1 MKNAVVIEGDIQ
13 TMLNKNKQIRVF
25 KRNKLENNVFTVY
38 KYLIGYVTI

>member
-13 TMLNKNKQIRVF
+13 TILNKNKQIRVF
-25 KRNKLENNVFTVY
+25 RRNKIENNVFMVY